1 MMASLLAQKCK
12 NYPIASLAYP
22 EMLVLKTEDI
32 MADRERLVA
41 WARMMVSLLEEA
53 ELWDD
58 IYIALAGHLTLREI
72 FEALIERGLIT
83 EDEGRELGIHP
94 DAVPASLPDVPGP
107 AFPSNVLPMRRIQ
120 K

>member
-1 MMASLLAQKCK
+1 
-12 NYPIASLAYP
+12 
-22 EMLVLKTEDI
+22 

-41 WARMMVSLLEEA
+41 WAQMIVSLLEEA

-58 IYIALAGHLTLREI
+58 IYIAIAGHLTLREI
-72 FEALIERGLIT
+72 FDALIERGLIT

-94 DAVPASLPDVPGP
+94 DVVPASLPDAPAP